1 MRALIDLAAS
11 IELSSDDEI
20 EPQTATALLDDLAST
35 LEELSDEE
43 HDELIDL
50 IEELA
55 EETRDADR
63 REVLLDLPD
72 ALGLVED

>member
-35 LEELSDEE
+35 LEELTDEE

-55 EETRDADR
+55 EETRDPDR